1 MSDLIHGL
9 TSVEVAEL
17 TKRAIAAKD
26 VAYCRCLCTVAAAVV
41 KLHGSF
47 LGSHVDIS
55 PSEPRSVLK
64 LPGRLRSALR

>member
-1 MSDLIHGL
+1 VSKSQNLQSGPL
-9 TSVEVAEL
+9 QLKTSHTVGVFC
-17 TKRAIAAKD
+17 TAA
-26 VAYCRCLCTVAAAVV
+26 TAVV